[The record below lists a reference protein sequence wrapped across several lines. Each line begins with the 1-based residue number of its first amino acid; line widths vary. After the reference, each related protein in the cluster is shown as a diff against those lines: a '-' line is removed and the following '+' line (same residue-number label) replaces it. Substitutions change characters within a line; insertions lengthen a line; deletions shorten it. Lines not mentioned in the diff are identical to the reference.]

1 MDAILVC
8 GETQNEHD
16 KNLTAA
22 LTRIQEAD
30 FTLNKEKCKFNK
42 TAIKFLGQV
51 VDKSYKSH
59 ASTKNITELMRFL
72 VLPCNI

>member
-51 VDKSYKSH
+51 VDSSSIIPDPDKIKAISH
-59 ASTKNITELMRFL
+59 MPQPKISQN
-72 VLPCNI
+72 